1 MPINQDASQLKRSQ
15 LEIRYD
21 MPKLV
26 SSNEEFQSL
35 VGISDKAQA
44 LMTATN
50 VMPFAVQF
58 VIKGF
63 MSKLWQWIDMMQIFT
78 SLTFL
83 QVNMPENVL
92 MI

>member
-1 MPINQDASQLKRSQ
+1 MPINQDASKLKRSQ

-35 VGISDKAQA
+35 VEISDKAQA

-50 VMPFAVQF
+50 VLPFAVQF

>member
-1 MPINQDASQLKRSQ
+1 
-15 LEIRYD
+15 

-35 VGISDKAQA
+35 VEISDKAQA

-50 VMPFAVQF
+50 VLPFAVQF